1 MRSRSPS
8 RWKVYTRKKWK
19 YVGKVRWKSSDCNSE
34 VIKENKMTKEEFN
47 IILKSVKVCPV
58 HKIYSEEWEFIAI
71 SNPRFGRKII
81 RREDLYSE
89 TKVIL
94 YQFNIPLCSKS

>member
-1 MRSRSPS
+1 
-8 RWKVYTRKKWK
+8 
-19 YVGKVRWKSSDCNSE
+19 
-34 VIKENKMTKEEFN
+34 MTKEEFN

-71 SNPRFGRKII
+71 TDPRFGRKVI

-89 TKVIL
+89 AKVIL
-94 YQFNIPLCSKS
+94 YNLNIPVCAQ